1 MQGISFSSPMELGV
15 TKDYSMAYKL
25 GDTRGKE
32 GITVGINWQFAL
44 IIYIP

>member
-1 MQGISFSSPMELGV
+1 MQGISFSSLMEVAV
-15 TKDYSMAYKL
+15 TRYYSMVYKL